1 MRTTARCEFDCSR
14 SCAPT
19 LTNSIHSVIAV
30 STTDKSMRIDFLSGT
45 PPAQISSRLS
55 SVINSEI
62 ETVTNNIC
70 GCRR

>member
-19 LTNSIHSVIAV
+19 LMNSIHSVIAV

-45 PPAQISSRLS
+45 PPLRKSVRGSARSLTMRL
-55 SVINSEI
+55 
-62 ETVTNNIC
+62 
-70 GCRR
+70 RP